1 MLAEVTPELA
11 RHCFAVSVN
20 SARYWQ
26 KPDGEDIV
34 ASSDQVREGL
44 RRVAEYLSGSAETAW
59 WWAPVDRQAQW
70 AVQWDDPNY
79 PQSTADPLKVLKEA
93 RRQYLREEEQAR
105 RERSKKPAA
114 QCSGNWGSRPS
125 EEILYSTRELCDG
138 SPAGL
143 YLVEDDMGWEAAE
156 TQHLVVPPEP
166 PSLSRPIPPV
176 SSLAGARMKPTGSP
190 HGSPI
195 PASP

>member
-1 MLAEVTPELA
+1 M
-11 RHCFAVSVN
+11 
-20 SARYWQ
+20 
-26 KPDGEDIV
+26 
-34 ASSDQVREGL
+34 
-44 RRVAEYLSGSAETAW
+44 
-59 WWAPVDRQAQW
+59 
-70 AVQWDDPNY
+70 QWDDPNY

-93 RRQYLREEEQAR
+93 RRQYRREEEQAR

-114 QCSGNWGSRPS
+114 QCRGNWGSRPS

-143 YLVEDDMGWEAAE
+143 YLVEDGIGWEAAE
-156 TQHLVVPPEP
+156 TQHLVVPPES

-176 SSLAGARMKPTGSP
+176 SSLAGARMKPTSSP